1 LIRIKGNK
9 MAKLLQGKVA
19 LVTGAGRGIGLA
31 CARALGQSGAK
42 VCIAEIDPELGESA
56 EKKLKEEGIEAV
68 FTRTDVGSKESVEAA
83 VKKAA
88 EDLGGLD
95 ICISNA
101 AILRVGNFLDLTEED
116 FDAVLRVN
124 LKGVF
129 LTGQAAARQM
139 VEQNKAQPGR
149 GGSIIN
155 MSSVNGVMA
164 IPSITAYNTAKGG
177 VNNLTRNMA
186 LSLASENIRVNGIG
200 PGSIKTELLESLDK
214 DSLSRILCRTPMG
227 RLGQPKEIGDIA
239 VFLASEMSSY
249 ISGQILYADGGRLA
263 LNYTCPVP
271 GDDE

>member
-1 LIRIKGNK
+1 MGTLAGRIA
-9 MAKLLQGKVA
+9 M
-19 LVTGAGRGIGLA
+19 VTGAARGIGLA
-31 CARALGQSGAK
+31 CARSLGEAGAK
-42 VCIAEIDPELGESA
+42 VAKC
-56 EKKLKEEGIEAV
+56 
-68 FTRTDVGSKESVEAA
+68 DVGAKAEVDIA
-83 VKKAA
+83 VQKTVT
-88 EDLGGLD
+88 EFGGLD
-95 ICISNA
+95 ICVSNA
-101 AILRVGNFLDLTEED
+101 GILRVADFLDLTEED

-200 PGSIKTELLESLDK
+200 PGSIKTELPG
-214 DSLSRILCRTPMG
+214 PMPFT
-227 RLGQPKEIGDIA
+227 LM
-239 VFLASEMSSY
+239 FS
-249 ISGQILYADGGRLA
+249 
-263 LNYTCPVP
+263 
-271 GDDE
+271 